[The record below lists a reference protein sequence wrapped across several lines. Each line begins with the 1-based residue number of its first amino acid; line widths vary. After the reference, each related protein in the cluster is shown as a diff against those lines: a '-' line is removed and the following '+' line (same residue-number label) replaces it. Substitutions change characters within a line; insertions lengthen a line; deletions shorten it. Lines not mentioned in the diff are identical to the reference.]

1 MQKIHEYLPGDCRE
15 RIQDLLRER
24 KMTQADLA
32 QKTGISGSSLNRYI
46 SGETDKISAENIV
59 KIAHAFNVSTDFLLC
74 ETNIPYRTNY
84 DIEHLGL
91 TAKAAARLYTGEVD
105 PAVVSQLLE
114 HKEFAILVTQIAQFK
129 DATVAAGI
137 AGMNTMIG
145 HLSSLAQRAGRKNPK
160 LQMAAIH
167 TQQDIEARKMPEG
180 QTDTTAMEATFLRT
194 VKDLRDGADA
204 YIAESRKLTTE
215 VMMKLMENLQK
226 RGAKKLVEITPEQL
240 VDAALDTTDPN
251 VITEQHRAVLREMM
265 LPLLT
270 QKRRGEGGGC
280 V

>member
-1 MQKIHEYLPGDCRE
+1 MKKLHEYLPGDCRE

-24 KMTQADLA
+24 GMTQSDLA
-32 QKTGISGSSLNRYI
+32 EKIGISGGALNRYI
-46 SGETDKISAENIV
+46 SGETDKIAAENIV
-59 KIAHAFNVSTDFLLC
+59 KIARVFGVSTDFLLC

-84 DIEHLGL
+84 DIEELGL

-145 HLSSLAQRAGRKNPK
+145 HLSSLAQRVGKKNPR
-160 LQMAAIH
+160 LQRAAFC
-167 TQQDIEARKMPEG
+167 TQQNIEAIAAAGDIPLVPPATMSPTYEQG
-180 QTDTTAMEATFLRT
+180 Q
-194 VKDLRDGADA
+194 VRDA
-204 YIAESRKLTTE
+204 IVT
-215 VMMKLMENLQK
+215 
-226 RGAKKLVEITPEQL
+226 
-240 VDAALDTTDPN
+240 
-251 VITEQHRAVLREMM
+251 H
-265 LPLLT
+265 LPLFCCH
-270 QKRRGEGGGC
+270 QKALCHNDHTPFRCQRSQK

>member
-1 MQKIHEYLPGDCRE
+1 MQKIHEYLPGDCRQ

-24 KMTQADLA
+24 EMTQTELA
-32 QKTGISGSSLNRYI
+32 KQIGLSGGALNRYI
-46 SGETDKISAENIV
+46 SGETDKIAAENIV
-59 KIAHAFNVSTDFLLC
+59 KIARVFGVSTDFLLC

-84 DIEHLGL
+84 DIEELGL

-105 PAVVSQLLE
+105 PVVVSQLLE

-137 AGMNTMIG
+137 AGMNTMIN
-145 HLSSLAQRAGRKNPK
+145 HLSSLAQRVGKKNPR
-160 LQMAAIH
+160 LQRAAIR
-167 TQQDIEARKMPEG
+167 TQQEVEARKMPEG
-180 QTDTTAMEATFLRT
+180 QNDTTAMEATFLRI

-215 VMMKLMENLQK
+215 VMMKLMENLTK
-226 RGAKKLVEITPEQL
+226 RGGKRLLDITPEQL
-240 VDAALDTTDPN
+240 VEAALDTTDPN

-270 QKRRGEGGGC
+270 KMDG
-280 V
+280 